1 MAAHGHWWQED
12 ANAIFRFLKFLFWG
26 TAEIV
31 MASYYYHSFL
41 FKKKIYHSLSIV
53 GVCATHGQT
62 SHKLCLV
69 HSLCCFY
76 MQ

>member
-31 MASYYYHSFL
+31 MASYYYHS
-41 FKKKIYHSLSIV
+41 LSIV

>member
-41 FKKKIYHSLSIV
+41 FKKKFITRCRSSGFAPRMVKPLINYV
-53 GVCATHGQT
+53 
-62 SHKLCLV
+62 
-69 HSLCCFY
+69 
-76 MQ
+76 